1 MYDIYPHICRG
12 EQNRQFHIR
21 NTKWLHLTP
30 KQEARTISSSDWVN
44 EHRINMRFVYI
55 HAEHGSIHREWNTFF
70 MALAAQLPA
79 VASCFLR
86 FLGHTQQ
93 RTTVGR
99 TPLDDWSARRRDL
112 YLTTLT
118 TDKHPWPR
126 RDSNPQSQQA
136 SGRRPTQTAR
146 PLGPA
151 NETRAAGW
159 NCHCISLQNNEVVS
173 ETRDTW
179 SYQHEVRNDEENKW
193 RRSIWVSR

>member
-99 TPLDDWSARRRDL
+99 TPLDEWSARRMVLFLDN
-112 YLTTLT
+112 TQ
-118 TDKHPWPR
+118 
-126 RDSNPQSQQA
+126 QSQQTNIHSP
-136 SGRRPTQTAR
+136 SGIRTYNLSR
-146 PLGPA
+146 
-151 NETRAAGW
+151 RAAADLLP
-159 NCHCISLQNNEVVS
+159 NCHWDWLLQCIQKYYFVVRIWMQTLLCQSLLTTE
-173 ETRDTW
+173 
-179 SYQHEVRNDEENKW
+179 
-193 RRSIWVSR
+193 